1 MFATS
6 KEMAK
11 IVTKQQNDLF
21 FGRRKVMDISV
32 LVSDRHTN
40 MEQLNWLM

>member
-11 IVTKQQNDLF
+11 TVTKQQNDLIF
-21 FGRRKVMDISV
+21 AEEKLCINQR
-32 LVSDRHTN
+32 
-40 MEQLNWLM
+40 

>member
-21 FGRRKVMDISV
+21 FGRRKTLHKSAIAFNVFA
-32 LVSDRHTN
+32 
-40 MEQLNWLM
+40 